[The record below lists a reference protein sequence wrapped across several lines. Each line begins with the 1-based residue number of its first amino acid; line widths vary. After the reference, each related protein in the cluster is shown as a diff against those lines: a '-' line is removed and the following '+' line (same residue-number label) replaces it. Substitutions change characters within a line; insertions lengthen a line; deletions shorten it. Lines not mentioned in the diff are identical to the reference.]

1 MNDIDPAYR
10 ALARLLDSL
19 PQGYPATESGVE
31 LEILQKLF
39 SSEEARVALALNL
52 KAETPELVA
61 GKAGLEER
69 IVRAS
74 LKSMVKK
81 GLIEFEKAQGGIGY
95 KLMPFVVGFYER
107 QVGRMDEEFAE
118 LFERFYLEGLARAMT
133 IKPSAHRVIAV
144 EKAIPVG
151 IEVMPYERASACI
164 DAAKSWGLLNCICRL
179 QARLVGKA
187 CSHSLESCLALS
199 PRENAFAQ
207 ATSIRALTREEALQV
222 LRDTEAEGL
231 VHTTANAQEGI
242 SYICNCCSCACGF
255 LRAAKELGVADPL
268 ARSHFLCACDQGT
281 CTGCGNCTEACQ
293 FGALFLDGEGRCV
306 VDAAKC
312 FGCGLCVS
320 ACPAGALALKRKD
333 DARLESPPITERD
346 WEAARAVNR
355 GLAAEYEKLR
365 G

>member
-1 MNDIDPAYR
+1 VNDFDPAYR
-10 ALARLLDSL
+10 DLARLLDSL
-19 PQGYPATESGVE
+19 PQGFPATESGAE
-31 LEILQKLF
+31 LEILRYLF
-39 SSEEARVALALNL
+39 SPEEARVALALSL

-61 GKAGLEER
+61 GKAGLEAG
-69 IVRAS
+69 IVRSS

-81 GLIEFEKAQGGIGY
+81 GLIEFEKAAGGIGY

-107 QVGRMDEEFAE
+107 QVGRMDKPFAE

-133 IKPSAHRVIAV
+133 MKPSAHRVIVV
-144 EKAIPVG
+144 ERSIPVG
-151 IEVMPYERASACI
+151 IEVMPYERASTCI

-179 QARLVGKA
+179 QAALVGRG
-187 CSHSLESCLALS
+187 CNHSLESCLALS

-222 LRDTEAEGL
+222 LKDTEAEGL
-231 VHTTANAQEGI
+231 VHTTANAQAGI

-255 LRAAKELGVADPL
+255 LRAAKELGIADPL
-268 ARSHFLCACDQGT
+268 ARSHFLCACDTGV
-281 CTGCGNCTEACQ
+281 CTACGNCVEACQ
-293 FGALFLDGEGRCV
+293 FGALSLSVDGACV
-306 VDAAKC
+306 VDSAKC

-333 DARLESPPITERD
+333 GFPLESPPITEHD
-346 WEAARAVNR
+346 WEAERALNR
-355 GLAAEYEKLR
+355 GLTAEYEKLR